1 MTEKDVYTILQ
12 STGIPFRYFKWND
25 NESVSIPF
33 GVYYFPS
40 SSNFAAD
47 GIVYKQKLDLSVEI
61 YTEIK
66 DFSVERKIESV
77 FQKNGWVWQKSETYI
92 ESEMLYMVT
101 YETEVF
107 IYGPREEQG
116 QIQS

>member
-1 MTEKDVYTILQ
+1 MTEKYIYAILQ
-12 STGIPFRYFKWND
+12 STGIPFRYFKWNE
-25 NESVSIPF
+25 NESVPIPF

-66 DFSVERKIESV
+66 DFSVEQKIESV
-77 FQKNGWVWQKSETYI
+77 LQKNGWAWQKSETYI
-92 ESEMLYMVT
+92 ESERLYMVT

-107 IYGPREEQG
+107 INDTREKQG